1 MGGMNNKLVTHAILS
16 QLSACLSTLKD
27 CMDRC
32 PDAEWNERHGDYPF
46 SQVVFH
52 TLFDCDYH
60 LCDDEGEFKRQEF
73 HSANPKVFGDYTGL
87 EDFVPLRLYE
97 REFLDRYWEHCRLK
111 ALAKIGPKTIEELSV
126 PNSDVRKNMTKLERY
141 INIARHTQHHAG
153 QLALTLQLIDG
164 TETQWI
170 SWGGERL

>member
-1 MGGMNNKLVTHAILS
+1 MSRHTILS
-16 QLSACLSTLKD
+16 KSSGSSS
-27 CMDRC
+27 
-32 PDAEWNERHGDYPF
+32 PDSHNNVSGEPGAI
-46 SQVVFH
+46 Q
-52 TLFDCDYH
+52 
-60 LCDDEGEFKRQEF
+60 CDDEGEFKRQEF